1 MIAKGRPPMLDTTQ
15 AAITGK
21 AASNPQAVGFVA
33 PSRQEAQTSE
43 IPGFGLDRRARWSVP
58 RKSARPI
65 NLERRARF
73 ARFDVA

>member
-1 MIAKGRPPMLDTTQ
+1 MLDTTDATVAGKQTCDAPPGSLAAAAGHGAQ
-15 AAITGK
+15 A
-21 AASNPQAVGFVA
+21 P
-33 PSRQEAQTSE
+33 E
-43 IPGFGLDRRARWSVP
+43 IPGFGIDRRTRWSVP